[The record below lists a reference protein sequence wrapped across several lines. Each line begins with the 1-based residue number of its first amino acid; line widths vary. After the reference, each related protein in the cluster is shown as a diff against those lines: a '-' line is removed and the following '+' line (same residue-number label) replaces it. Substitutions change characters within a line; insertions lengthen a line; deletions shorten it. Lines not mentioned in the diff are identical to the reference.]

1 MITLITGI
9 PGMGKT
15 ALLVSMLMEFEEKA
29 ERPIFVMGVNDL
41 LIEHVKCP
49 PVAEWTEQRPD
60 PDDPTLML
68 DYFTF
73 PPNAILIID
82 EAQRLYRPRSSASK
96 VPPYV
101 AALETHRHGGLDIIL
116 LTQKPKL
123 VDSNVRELVGR
134 HIHIR
139 NGLLGRYLFEWP
151 HIADG
156 ESRLDRSDAAK
167 RRFKPPK
174 AAFTKYK
181 SAEVHTKQSFRLNQI
196 WIYLAL
202 ALSFFSYTAYSA
214 YAVFDKN
221 LNPKEKKPI
230 PISQKEPQTN
240 PRSGAGQVAVLSPS
254 SMPVDQNQPR
264 PDSANEHSHPF
275 EGWTFYIRGL
285 LNSAK
290 GPRYYFELVS
300 KEGNVT
306 PSDSRSL
313 VEAGYT
319 VEPLGPCAAMI
330 RHHNVAFTAVCKI
343 PRPQLEISPPV
354 PGENKPVLNAATSPA
369 KISSL

>member
-29 ERPIFVMGVNDL
+29 ERPIFVMGINDL
-41 LIEHVKCP
+41 QIEHVKCP
-49 PVAEWTEQRPD
+49 PVAQWTEKRPD
-60 PDDPTLML
+60 PEDPTLML

-73 PPNAILIID
+73 PANSILVID
-82 EAQRLYRPRSSASK
+82 EAQRVYRPRSSASK
-96 VPPYV
+96 IPPEE
-101 AALETHRHGGLDIIL
+101 AAMETHRHGGIDIIL

-123 VDSNVRELVGR
+123 IASNVRELVGR

-139 NGLLGRYLFEWP
+139 NGLMGRYLFEWP

-181 SAEVHTKQSFRLNQI
+181 SAELHTKQTFRLNQI
-196 WIYLAL
+196 WIYLSLAL
-202 ALSFFSYTAYSA
+202 AFFSYTT
-214 YAVFDKN
+214 YAAIGVFDKN
-221 LNPKEKKPI
+221 VNPKEKKPI
-230 PISQKEPQTN
+230 PISQQSPQTN
-240 PRSGAGQVAVLSPS
+240 PRSGAGQVAATP
-254 SMPVDQNQPR
+254 PV
-264 PDSANEHSHPF
+264 EHLYVNPTNAKSHPF

-285 LNSAK
+285 LNSAR
-290 GPRYYFELVS
+290 GPRYYFDLVS
-300 KEGNVT
+300 QDGNVT
-306 PSDSRSL
+306 PSDSRAL
-313 VEAGYT
+313 AEAGYI
-319 VEPLGPCAAMI
+319 VEALGPCAAMI

-343 PRPQLEISPPV
+343 PRPQLEMSPLV
-354 PGENKPVLNAATSPA
+354 PGENKPVLNAVTSPA
-369 KISSL
+369 